1 MKQQPLPSSEL
12 IRKTVTSSLTTNNT
26 LHRVTLESPLTPNG
40 AHSPTIA
47 ETNTESNRAHDGSG
61 WNIQTEILSF
71 PKIII
76 QYFSSNNVDSKA
88 NNNIKKKR
96 KHKVWDH
103 LERSMFLRKSVI
115 NARHSYWENHFQ
127 KPIIFSGT
135 LRKAFSIMVVETQEI
150 LSRMVI
156 KYKYPFNI
164 VKQQGL
170 IKFI

>member
-71 PKIII
+71 PKY
-76 QYFSSNNVDSKA
+76 QRLFT
-88 NNNIKKKR
+88 IKT
-96 KHKVWDH
+96 
-103 LERSMFLRKSVI
+103 
-115 NARHSYWENHFQ
+115 HS
-127 KPIIFSGT
+127 
-135 LRKAFSIMVVETQEI
+135 
-150 LSRMVI
+150 LSH
-156 KYKYPFNI
+156 
-164 VKQQGL
+164 
-170 IKFI
+170 